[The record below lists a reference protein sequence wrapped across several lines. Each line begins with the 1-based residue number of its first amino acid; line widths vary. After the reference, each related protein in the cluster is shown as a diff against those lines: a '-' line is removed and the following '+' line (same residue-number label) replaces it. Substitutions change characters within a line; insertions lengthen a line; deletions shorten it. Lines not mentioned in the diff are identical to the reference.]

1 VKGSHAKPAASSFQF
16 LRPAAIAALSSRRLR
31 AYQED
36 AFRYWRRRGFPYP
49 RLSDREIE
57 ARYRSF
63 VLSTRSVFGPRREI
77 TWSPL
82 GIGLANHFQP
92 HMWHVECQYFR
103 NPLQVFR
110 DDHLF
115 RQCIER
121 SIRINRDRLPLS
133 PNNMRVMLSTFR
145 NTKRVSNFRPTAA
158 RALYQRYSRD
168 GDLIVDPSAGFGGRL
183 LGVLP
188 LKRTYVGIEP
198 NAETAAGLRSMLA
211 RLANYPL
218 TQASAKIHIGRSEEL
233 LQSLPSR
240 SAALVIN
247 SPPYFSR
254 ERYASDGSQSWVC
267 YPEYENWKKHF
278 LEAQMREVHRILTR
292 GGFYCLNVENTET
305 CRLADDAFRIA
316 LRFFRPYYKYQL
328 LIGSVPY
335 HRNGQRGGHRS
346 EPLVVYQKVR

>member
-1 VKGSHAKPAASSFQF
+1 MKGSDAAPATSAFQF
-16 LRPAAIAALSSRRLR
+16 LRPAALAALSTRRLR
-31 AYQED
+31 AHQEH

-49 RLSDREIE
+49 RLSEAEIDQ
-57 ARYRSF
+57 RYRSF
-63 VLSTRSVFGPRREI
+63 ACSTHTVFGPRREL

-92 HMWHVECQYFR
+92 HMWGVECQYFR
-103 NPLQVFR
+103 SPLQVFH
-110 DDHLF
+110 DDQLL
-115 RQCIER
+115 RQCIEH
-121 SIRINRDRLPLS
+121 SIRFNRDRLPLS

-145 NTKRVSNFRPTAA
+145 NTKRVSNFRPTVA

-168 GDLIVDPSAGFGGRL
+168 GDLVVDPSAGFGGRL
-183 LGVLP
+183 LGALP

-198 NAETAAGLRSMLA
+198 NAQTAAGLRALLA
-211 RLANYPL
+211 RLADSPL
-218 TQASAKIHIGRSEEL
+218 TEASAQVLVGRSEVL
-233 LQSLPSR
+233 LKTLPAR
-240 SAALVIN
+240 SASLVIN

-254 ERYASDGSQSWVC
+254 ERYGSDESQSWVC
-267 YPEYENWKKHF
+267 YPAYEDWKKHF
-278 LEAQMREVHRILTR
+278 LEAQMSEVHRILKR

-305 CRLADDAFRIA
+305 CRIADDAFRMA
-316 LRFFRPYYKYQL
+316 RRFFRPYYQYQL